1 MMKFINFTI
10 FIGILF
16 FYSNKTLSDEKIS
29 IKIKI
34 NNEIITNFDI
44 ERERKYLNIL
54 NPNLKSL
61 NDQLQIK
68 IAKDS
73 ISKEVIKRNV
83 LKKYFDLENEDIIID
98 KFIKNFYNNL
108 GFNNEIEFE
117 SHLLSFG
124 WSIKEVEKK
133 IKIEV
138 MWNQFIF
145 DRYKNQI
152 KIDLDKLKNKIKLD
166 ENNKFKSLFNL
177 SEIIFRVEKNNNYAN
192 TLDSIKK
199 SIAEIGFENTANLYS
214 VSDSAKI
221 GGKIGWIEENSLS
234 VKLSN
239 AVKTINV
246 GEYTE
251 PVKLNNGFIILK
263 INNKKNEEK
272 VIDFD
277 NELKKLIKFE
287 ETKQLNN
294 FSKIYFDKIKINTK
308 INEY

>member
-1 MMKFINFTI
+1 MKFINLTI
-10 FIGILF
+10 FVALLF

-54 NPNLKSL
+54 NPNLKDLS
-61 NDQLQIK
+61 DQLQIK
-68 IAKDS
+68 IAKDT
-73 ISKEVIKRNV
+73 ISKEVIKRNT
-83 LKKYFDLENEDIIID
+83 LKKYFDLENEDIVID
-98 KFIKNFYNNL
+98 KFIENFYINL
-108 GFNNEIEFE
+108 GFNNKIEFE
-117 SHLLSFG
+117 SHLLNFG
-124 WSIKEVEKK
+124 WSLKEVEEK

-177 SEIIFRVEKNNNYAN
+177 SEIIFLVEKNNNYAN
-192 TLDSIKK
+192 TLNSIKK
-199 SIAEIGFENTANLYS
+199 SISEIGFENTANLYS

-277 NELKKLIKFE
+277 NELKKLIKVE

-294 FSKIYFDKIKINTK
+294 FSKIYFDKVKINTK

>member
-10 FIGILF
+10 FIALLF
-16 FYSNKTLSDEKIS
+16 FYNNKTLSDEKIS

-83 LKKYFDLENEDIIID
+83 LKKYFDLENEDIVID

-117 SHLLSFG
+117 SHLLNFG
-124 WSIKEVEKK
+124 WSVKEVEKK

-199 SIAEIGFENTANLYS
+199 SISEIGFENTANLYS

-277 NELKKLIKFE
+277 NELKKLIKVE

-294 FSKIYFDKIKINTK
+294 FSKIYFDKVKINTK

>member
-16 FYSNKTLSDEKIS
+16 FYSNETLSDEKIS

-133 IKIEV
+133 
-138 MWNQFIF
+138 N
-145 DRYKNQI
+145 KN
-152 KIDLDKLKNKIKLD
+152 
-166 ENNKFKSLFNL
+166 
-177 SEIIFRVEKNNNYAN
+177 
-192 TLDSIKK
+192 
-199 SIAEIGFENTANLYS
+199 
-214 VSDSAKI
+214 
-221 GGKIGWIEENSLS
+221 
-234 VKLSN
+234 
-239 AVKTINV
+239 
-246 GEYTE
+246 
-251 PVKLNNGFIILK
+251 
-263 INNKKNEEK
+263 
-272 VIDFD
+272 
-277 NELKKLIKFE
+277 
-287 ETKQLNN
+287 
-294 FSKIYFDKIKINTK
+294 
-308 INEY
+308 

>member
-1 MMKFINFTI
+1 MMKFINLTI
-10 FIGILF
+10 FITILF
-16 FYSNKTLSDEKIS
+16 FYSNKALSDEKVS

-34 NNEIITNFDI
+34 NNEIITSFDI
-44 ERERKYLNIL
+44 EREKKYLNIL
-54 NPNLKSL
+54 NPNLKNL

-83 LKKYFDLENEDIIID
+83 LKKYFDLENEDIVID
-98 KFIKNFYNNL
+98 KFIENFYINL
-108 GFNNEIEFE
+108 GFNNKIKFE
-117 SHLLSFG
+117 SHLLNFG
-124 WSIKEVEKK
+124 WSLNEVEEK

-145 DRYKNQI
+145 ERYKNQI

-192 TLDSIKK
+192 TLNSIKK
-199 SIAEIGFENTANLYS
+199 SISEIGFENTANLYS

-221 GGKIGWIEENSLS
+221 GGKIGWVEENSLS

-277 NELKKLIKFE
+277 NELKKLIKSE

-294 FSKIYFDKIKINTK
+294 FSKIYFDKVKINTK